1 MNLIATVSD
10 VVHESGDAELF
21 IRTEP
26 GQASVGQGVV
36 RLAEGLVG
44 TALAI
49 GEEVFLVA
57 KTHIATGDQLAADF
71 QREGV
76 IGTERHHVA
85 R

>member
-1 MNLIATVSD
+1 MGLG
-10 VVHESGDAELF
+10 E
-21 IRTEP
+21 R
-26 GQASVGQGVV
+26 
-36 RLAEGLVG
+36 LVG
-44 TALAI
+44 AALAI

-57 KTHIATGDQLAADF
+57 KTHVTAGHQLAADF